1 MHQSVVWKMV
11 FESLADLTKRDP
23 SAAEWVCR
31 EVAKHATTL
40 NEMHVREVGGILQ
53 TVDQVRRETEMDDE
67 QVRREKVD
75 PVTEEVTVE

>member
-23 SAAEWVCR
+23 SSAEWVSRRIAQHCGELNQIHVT
-31 EVAKHATTL
+31 EVA
-40 NEMHVREVGGILQ
+40 GILQ
-53 TVDQVRRETEMDDE
+53 TVDEIRAERQEPVRRE
-67 QVRREKVD
+67 RVD